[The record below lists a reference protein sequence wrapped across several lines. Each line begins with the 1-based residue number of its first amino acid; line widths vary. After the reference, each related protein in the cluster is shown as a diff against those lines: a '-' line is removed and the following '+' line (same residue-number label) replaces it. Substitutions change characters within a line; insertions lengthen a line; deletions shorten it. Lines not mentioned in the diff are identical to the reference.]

1 MKKAI
6 ILIHGFMTDPTDFD
20 PIMDDLRA
28 HYDYVRRFKLP
39 GHGKDANHKLFTKEA
54 TMKYV
59 EQEFD
64 KVAKKYEYI
73 DVMGF
78 SMGGALGTYLSN
90 IRTFNKLVLLAPAN
104 KYVSPFAGFRRVMQV
119 AQIVKDEF
127 KINEKKLTKIEKE
140 HLSILNNTIKDA
152 VVRDAKM
159 FKFAIDEVLPRYTH
173 TAIYHFVRTIKACN
187 KALSK
192 IKNPTLIVWGYLDE
206 IVPKSA
212 ATYDYERCTHPNRK
226 LVILEHMGHMMFR
239 SENIEELK
247 EIVLNFLTKGDN
259 E

>member
-20 PIMDDLRA
+20 PIMDDLRK

-54 TMKYV
+54 TIRYI
-59 EQEFD
+59 EDEFD
-64 KVAKKYEYI
+64 KVAKKYDHI

-78 SMGGALGTYLSN
+78 SLGGALGTYLSS
-90 IRTFNKLVLLAPAN
+90 IRSFDKLVLLAPAN
-104 KYVSPFAGFRRVMQV
+104 KYLSPFAGLRRVMQI
-119 AQIVKDEF
+119 AKKVKDE
-127 KINEKKLTKIEKE
+127 INVEDKKLTKIQKE
-140 HLSILNNTIKDA
+140 HLSILNQTIKD
-152 VVRDAKM
+152 VVSRDAKL

-173 TAIYHFVRTIKACN
+173 TAIYHFVRTIKVCN
-187 KALSK
+187 KTMSK

-212 ATYDYERCTHPNRK
+212 ATYDYERCVHPDRK
-226 LVILEHMGHMMFR
+226 LVVLENIGHMMFR
-239 SENIEELK
+239 SEQIKELK
-247 EIVLNFLTKGDN
+247 EVVLEFLTKG
-259 E
+259 ESS